1 MHKNIRFAEKTDVK
15 TILRFI
21 RELAKYE
28 KMEDLVVAD
37 EALLTEWIF
46 EKQKAE
52 VLLKKQASVK
62 LWV

>member
-15 TILRFI
+15 TILGFI
-21 RELAKYE
+21 CELAKYE

-46 EKQKAE
+46 ENTA
-52 VLLKKQASVK
+52 
-62 LWV
+62 